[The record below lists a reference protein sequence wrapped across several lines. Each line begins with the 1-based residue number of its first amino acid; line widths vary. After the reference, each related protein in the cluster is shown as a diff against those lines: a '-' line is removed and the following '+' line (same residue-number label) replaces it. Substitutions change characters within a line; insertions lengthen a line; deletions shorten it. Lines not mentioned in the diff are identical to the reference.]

1 MSQHTDPQL
10 TTKDNEFTANPS
22 RTGKGAY
29 TDDDAHYKT
38 NTDGPSGHSALTGRE
53 GTTEHN
59 PVAQAKTDEH
69 GTGAHGAH
77 GSHEKKGLVEKVKE
91 VLHK

>member
-1 MSQHTDPQL
+1 MCLRPVLTMQL
-10 TTKDNEFTANPS
+10 GTKDSEFTANPS

-29 TDDDAHYKT
+29 TDDDARYKT

-59 PVAQAKTDEH
+59 PVAQTKGNEH
-69 GTGAHGAH
+69 GTGANE
-77 GSHEKKGLVEKVKE
+77 HEKKGLVEKVKE
-91 VLHK
+91 VFHK